1 MDQKIIQV
9 VMFSQ
14 MNEKLDVSA
23 AHDYFRPFLDP
34 EKNRNISNLF

>member
-1 MDQKIIQV
+1 MDRKRIQG

-23 AHDYFRPFLDP
+23 AHDYFWPFLDP
-34 EKNRNISNLF
+34 EKNRNIPNLF